1 MVHDVLVRPVDRL
14 EFERTVWV
22 EDVCAS
28 LGGNG
33 ANTAYTLA
41 RLGVR
46 AHLASS
52 AGRDR
57 RGDELVNTLN
67 EAGVDTAAVTRSELP
82 TSTTVVLVRA
92 DGARTFL
99 NRPGSSAEDFPI
111 ELPGGCSH
119 FHLANVFTLPLVRK
133 RAGEIMARARAAG
146 MTTSLDTGWDALGEW
161 TDVIDPALPH
171 TDLLFANHNEAERL
185 SRGSG
190 VDYFLERG
198 VGLVITKLGAQGCLV
213 NKASIP
219 GFTVNVI
226 DTTGAGDCFAGGF
239 LAALH
244 RAMPIAKAA
253 RFANAVGA
261 LSVQELGA
269 IAGVRSFEE
278 TLEWMHAQ
286 DYKAESASKSQIP
299 SSRT

>member
-99 NRPGSSAEDFPI
+99 NQPGSSAEDFPI

-119 FHLANVFTLPLVRK
+119 FHMANVFTLPLVRK

-161 TDVIDPALPH
+161 TDVIDPALAH
-171 TDLLFANHNEAERL
+171 TDLLFVNHEEAERL

-198 VGLVITKLGAQGCLV
+198 VGLVITKLGARGCLV
-213 NKASIP
+213 NKVSIP
-219 GFTVNVI
+219 GFTVNVV
-226 DTTGAGDCFAGGF
+226 DTTGAGDCFVGGF

-244 RAMPIAKAA
+244 RAMPIAEAA

-261 LSVQELGA
+261 LTVQEVGA